1 MGTGPMKTKA
11 RLSLIL
17 QGPLRIRERRL
28 NEGCT
33 KHTSHIP
40 VNDNVLTR
48 HLSDTCEA
56 SKESSKKVKKVLDFG
71 FRLWDNK

>member
-1 MGTGPMKTKA
+1 MLK
-11 RLSLIL
+11 
-17 QGPLRIRERRL
+17 IRERRL

-33 KHTSHIP
+33 KHTSHMP
-40 VNDNVLTR
+40 VNDKDLTR

-56 SKESSKKVKKVLDFG
+56 SKESANKVKKVLDFG